1 MSCSGIICQIC
12 NFMLLPRVKSQKRT
26 DHNVTGPGGNLKR
39 EESIRSLII
48 YTFFLFDLVEYH
60 LLNFLLLKILQ
71 WHSWNNYIGL
81 RSFNSWCA
89 IGHSV
94 PPGGNLKREENII
107 L

>member
-1 MSCSGIICQIC
+1 
-12 NFMLLPRVKSQKRT
+12 MLLPRVKSQKRT

-71 WHSWNNYIGL
+71 WLSWNNYIHL
-81 RSFNSWCA
+81 LNFQDIIFLNN
-89 IGHSV
+89 V
-94 PPGGNLKREENII
+94 NLFVLMFVHKF
-107 L
+107 LKFVVMLFVQYYD